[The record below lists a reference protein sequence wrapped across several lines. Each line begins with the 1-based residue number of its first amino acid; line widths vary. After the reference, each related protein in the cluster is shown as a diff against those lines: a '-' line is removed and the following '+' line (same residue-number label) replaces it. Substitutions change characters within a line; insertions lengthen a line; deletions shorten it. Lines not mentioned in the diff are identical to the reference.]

1 MADILGLS
9 RTPGLG
15 AMMNDRIHEVNRN
28 IQARNALATK
38 SFGAKK
44 QSLINNVNGAKQ
56 TLTIDQDSDRADEG
70 GTLMV
75 LANDL
80 KHVQDTMTAGKAVL
94 GNVSK
99 SVSAVGRAAGSVPQ
113 GDASVVDNPLA
124 TGSNEEFSLTEDG
137 VKGGADNTLQRAK
150 IADAASRGE
159 ILPAPK
165 GALDTAAGG
174 GSEAKADPTASEP
187 IASESSSDL
196 EKAVSGGGKLGT
208 ALDVA
213 GRAANVAAG
222 GYDLYEDFAGKQKGL
237 AGGNTAGKISN
248 VAGIGAGVAE
258 SVGAGAMGLEALGT
272 GLDLTGAGAI
282 LGVPLQV
289 AGLAMGAVALGAGL
303 ISDITGKESSDKSAV
318 ASAKSATAGPA
329 PTMAQTQ
336 AYQSSSLSGG
346 YAGRA
351 DSQGRT
357 QGTGAF

>member
-38 SFGAKK
+38 SFGQKK
-44 QSLINNVNGAKQ
+44 QSLINNINGAKQ
-56 TLTIDQDSDRADEG
+56 TLSIDQDSDRADEG
-70 GTLMV
+70 GTMMV

-99 SVSAVGRAAGSVPQ
+99 SVNAVGLAAGSVPQ
-113 GDASVVDNPLA
+113 GDASVVENPLA

-150 IADAASRGE
+150 IADAAARGN

-174 GSEAKADPTASEP
+174 GSEAPAEP
-187 IASESSSDL
+187 IASEGSSDI

-258 SVGAGAMGLEALGT
+258 AVGSGAMGLEALGT

-318 ASAKSATAGPA
+318 ASAKSATAGNA
-329 PTMAQTQ
+329 PTMEQTQ
-336 AYQSSSLSGG
+336 AYQSSTMGGG
-346 YAGRA
+346 YAGKA